1 MSLTNGSPAPD
12 FQLPDENGNIRTLA
26 EFKGK
31 TIVLYFYPK
40 DDTPGCTVEACEF
53 RDAYLDYEKA
63 GVVILGVSPDAPK
76 SHTKFKEKF
85 QLPFPLLADIDHA
98 VCQAY
103 QVWGPKKYMGRTYD
117 GVLRTTFLIDP
128 QGIIIKVFEGV
139 KPAGHAEE
147 VLAALK

>member
-1 MSLTNGSPAPD
+1 MPLISGSPAPD

-53 RDAYLDYEKA
+53 RDAYVDYEKA

-103 QVWGPKKYMGRTYD
+103 QVWGPKKFMGRTYD